1 MLDRLVERVVRE
13 LETEVAHGA
22 CVDEYMQDQVVVF
35 QALGEGRS
43 GVARGGG
50 GDDGTVEGEEEERVP
65 SLHTR
70 TARWVVE
77 RVLGR
82 EFDGKGECEGV
93 GLRVGERFLERGSG
107 GEEERRR
114 GETVEEGMERLEIR

>member
-1 MLDRLVERVVRE
+1 MERVVRE
-13 LETEVAHGA
+13 LESEVANGG

-43 GVARGGG
+43 GVGGG
-50 GDDGTVEGEEEERVP
+50 GGGEGTVEGEEGVP
-65 SLHTR
+65 SLHTG

-82 EFDGKGECEGV
+82 GFDGKGECEGV
-93 GLRVGERFLERGSG
+93 GLRVGERFLERGPG

-114 GETVEEGMERLEIR
+114 GGGTVEEGIEKLEIR